1 MDEQQKNESSL
12 DAQNRDTN
20 LGAFS
25 QSGAQTNAPRGLL
38 SEDDLLDKPKST
50 LMELIVENES
60 GGEQAQPVEIK
71 KRFDVAEEIAKL
83 QLRDKYYAFLGFF
96 DNNPYIMNTINSI
109 WAVGMVT
116 ICTIGMLFAVLAFV
130 TWFAFTPIVRGYLYR
145 QGIEGVTFTTAEH
158 TLDRIVLT
166 NVRDRNDLFSIKS
179 LRLQYDLARILK
191 REITVASVEGLVIS
205 LDKDSEKTFNL
216 PDFTRFLTMTSI
228 LNRVLRIQT
237 LDISDS
243 QILIGK
249 KKIPLHFS
257 GIASIQKANN
267 LAFKNAYIN
276 APKASLDSSTN
287 EWRLSLT
294 DTELTFPEY
303 PAVKVS
309 GSLTL
314 RSRSKTE
321 AELEANFTTQGAHPE
336 KNIDLVISPNR
347 NGRIDIKSVVAFLEP
362 AYEKSPTILEMTFQ
376 DLEFDQNFSALRTN
390 QPIDIK
396 VRNFRSDLFNADSVQ
411 GQLVGNLACQDN
423 ACQYRL
429 LKPAA
434 VTVFAPKKQIG
445 DVLIHATY
453 PVKLTLLLGNDNLMD
468 LTPSHLVFK
477 AQIKK
482 DSFSLNKLLPDSTL
496 IPIALKT
503 DDIYLEADANLST
516 REETF
521 FISSPKT
528 NYSDN
533 ALQIKDGDIN
543 IETRQQATTM
553 SIVSPQVQLLN
564 NDLLKVPVA
573 LNMQFT
579 SSSFKGELE
588 TLDKQVR
595 LRGYGNFDVKT
606 GEFSTF
612 LASNLIAFSK
622 RTKQPQ
628 ELSSVFD
635 KTIRNLDGKVQI
647 YGKIHFKHSRNISG
661 PLKILLDR
669 VSFDYGDINV
679 QKMSSVL
686 NVQSFVPFSTDIDQR
701 VFIQTLNATLP
712 FEGVDMIFH
721 VNSKKQQMNIS
732 KLHAS
737 VAGVPLRI
745 SPMWVN
751 FPSASYPFTFKVPN
765 LDLETI
771 ALNVPDLALSGKGTL
786 TLSLAEEGHRIALK
800 TLEWVSSEPGLL
812 SYTPP
817 DAQKKNYKSLSN
829 LAFRK
834 ASFMLTELDNHTF
847 DFLMLAQTKTIKTPN
862 TTLKIKIAP
871 PLSRFIT
878 MGKKRAVPSS
888 IVEQQAEFQSVVQ
901 NTDVL
906 AWASERKQN
915 Q

>member
-1 MDEQQKNESSL
+1 MDEQQKNESFQ
-12 DAQNRDTN
+12 DPQKRDTN

-25 QSGAQTNAPRGLL
+25 QSGINQGASQGLL

-60 GGEQAQPVEIK
+60 GGENAQVIETK
-71 KRFDVAEEIAKL
+71 KRFDVAEEIRKL
-83 QLRDKYYAFLGFF
+83 QLRDKYYAFLAFF
-96 DNNPYIMNTINSI
+96 DNNSYIVNTINSI

-116 ICTIGMLFAVLAFV
+116 ICTIGMLFAALAFV
-130 TWFAFTPIVRGYLYR
+130 TWFAFTPIVRGYLYK
-145 QGIEGVTFTTAEH
+145 QGIEGVTFTVAEH

-166 NVRDRNDLFSIKS
+166 NVRDKNELFSIQS

-191 REITVASVEGLVIS
+191 KEITVATIEGLVIS
-205 LDKDSEKTFNL
+205 LDKDSEKNFNL

-228 LNRVLRIQT
+228 LNRVLHIQT
-237 LDISDS
+237 LDISNS

-249 KKIPLHFS
+249 KKVPLHFS
-257 GIASIQKANN
+257 GIASIQNSNN
-267 LAFKNAYIN
+267 LTFNNAYIN
-276 APKASLDSSTN
+276 APKASLDSSAN

-336 KNIDLVISPNR
+336 KNINLVISPNK
-347 NGRIDIKSVVAFLEP
+347 NGRIDLKSVVAFLEP
-362 AYEKSPTILEMTFQ
+362 SHEKSPTVLEMAFQ
-376 DLEFDQNFSALRTN
+376 DLEFDQNFTALRTT
-390 QPIDIK
+390 QPIDVK
-396 VRNFRSDLFNADSVQ
+396 VRNFRSDLFTADSIQ
-411 GQLVGNLACQDN
+411 GQLSGSLTCQDN
-423 ACQYRL
+423 ACQYKL
-429 LKPAA
+429 LKPAP
-434 VTVFAPKKQIG
+434 VTIFAPKKQIG
-445 DVLIHATY
+445 DAVIHATY

-468 LTPSHLVFK
+468 LTPSHLLFK

-496 IPIALKT
+496 IPIVLKT
-503 DDIYLEADANLST
+503 GDITLEADANLST

-521 FISSPKT
+521 YISSPKT

-533 ALQIKDGDIN
+533 VLQIKEGDIN
-543 IETRQQATTM
+543 METRQQATTL
-553 SIVSPQVQLLN
+553 SIVSPEVHLLN

-579 SSSFKGELE
+579 ASSFKGELE

-612 LASNLIAFSK
+612 LASNLVVFSK
-622 RTKQPQ
+622 RTKQLYD
-628 ELSSVFD
+628 LSSVFD

-647 YGKIHFKHSRNISG
+647 YGKIHFKHSRNITG

-686 NVQSFVPFSTDIDQR
+686 NVQSFVPFSTDADQR

-712 FEGVDMIFH
+712 FEGVDMMFQ
-721 VNSKKQQMNIS
+721 VNAKKQQMNIS
-732 KLHAS
+732 KLHTS

-751 FPSASYPFTFKVPN
+751 FPAQAYPFTFKVQN
-765 LDLETI
+765 VDLSTI
-771 ALNVPDLALSGKGTL
+771 ALNVPDLALSGKGSL
-786 TLSLAEEGHRIALK
+786 TLSLAEEDKRIVLK
-800 TLEWVSSEPGLL
+800 TLEWVSSAPGAL

-817 DAQKKNYKSLSN
+817 ESQQKSYKSLSN
-829 LAFRK
+829 LVFRK
-834 ASFMLTELDNHTF
+834 ASFMITELENHTF
-847 DFLMLAQTKTIKTPN
+847 DFLMLAQNKTIKTPN

-888 IVEQQAEFQSVVQ
+888 IVEQQAEFQSIVQ

-906 AWASERKQN
+906 SWATERQA